1 MRKFKLLGLAF
12 AAFLSFG
19 SLTANAQSLSP
30 NTKWH
35 WNKGKIVIETPGS
48 GFAKDEDRT
57 HRSRWSW
64 HAWSWCSREL

>member
-1 MRKFKLLGLAF
+1 MRKFKFIGLAF

-35 WNKGKIVIETPGS
+35 WNKGKIV
-48 GFAKDEDRT
+48 EDSTCGLCR
-57 HRSRWSW
+57 SW
-64 HAWSWCSREL
+64 HAWSWCC